1 MVFQESG
8 SCSSSPYKCLHVIS
22 SDLYKSMVS
31 ASKCEENSESHS
43 SISSS
48 NAYSSPSVQN
58 NFYPSNNFGPGSD
71 GGNNYPPPPSDIPPS
86 NTNSSPDIPPNN
98 PPDLPPKAPLD
109 EAPAPAS
116 GGELAYPQGVTSDS
130 LNAISSNQTPDLSSD
145 TAQETLNDTVSG
157 VGDQTHLPPT
167 PRSLKRIKKT
177 PRNKKRD
184 GKKVRVP
191 ERSQVPTA
199 SSQNISSYPPSPPF
213 PPPPPSVEEPMNE
226 ETSGPIRPL
235 PSVTTQ
241 DTNPLSKFE
250 GKIKWPTYNER
261 KPSGP
266 EKKKKVVRATDKK
279 HQEIKPLTK
288 RKSKFERV
296 LPEEEVPTTVETP
309 QNPNNWVS
317 TDFDDM
323 ELDEADG
330 VKNTHQNEFMKRYMR
345 GGVSKSNYQN
355 KSLDKT
361 KRVQPNEDFNEE
373 LQNEEASNET
383 VRNTHQNELM
393 MRFRGSPH
401 IDQAA
406 SRKYPQIKKSRE
418 KGPLRIRKD
427 LFPKT
432 DKRDEDKNHSHLKHK
447 NEIKKQLRGE
457 IRVRKDLFTE
467 STEKMKDRINNDMF
481 KRNNGSKKKN
491 DKHPP
496 KIEPKVE
503 KQKNSKLIEREVRNT
518 VNQFFNKNNA
528 VARKRTKTENISES
542 SKREKT
548 DVNEIEHIDVPY
560 MSQHAAPSGFKKKSV
575 SKRVGIRAKNM
586 QRIIEN
592 HPIPSEAHSIK
603 KELIEEMEHDESET
617 SSTKKR
623 KNRFGT
629 HPTGQIKFQR
639 TRDSQK
645 GKRKNA
651 FLTHPTGPIKHMK
664 TKEESKDDEKAE
676 TSKKS
681 KKAYGSGFK
690 LWKI

>member
-8 SCSSSPYKCLHVIS
+8 SCSSSPYKCLYVIS

-31 ASKCEENSESHS
+31 ASKCEENSDPHS
-43 SISSS
+43 SNSSS
-48 NAYSSPSVQN
+48 NAYSSPSIQN
-58 NFYPSNNFGPGSD
+58 NFFPSNNFGPGSD
-71 GGNNYPPPPSDIPPS
+71 GGNNYPPPPSDNPPS
-86 NTNSSPDIPPNN
+86 NTNSSPGIPPNN
-98 PPDLPPKAPLD
+98 PADLPPKAPLD
-109 EAPAPAS
+109 NAPAPAS

-145 TAQETLNDTVSG
+145 TGQETLNDTVSG

-177 PRNKKRD
+177 PRNKKRV
-184 GKKVRVP
+184 GKKTRVP

-199 SSQNISSYPPSPPF
+199 SSQNISSFPPSPPF
-213 PPPPPSVEEPMNE
+213 PPPPLSVEEPMNE
-226 ETSGPIRPL
+226 ETSDPIRPL

-266 EKKKKVVRATDKK
+266 EKKKKVVRTTDKK

-296 LPEEEVPTTVETP
+296 LPEEEDPPTVETP
-309 QNPNNWVS
+309 QKPNNWVS
-317 TDFDDM
+317 TDFDDIEM
-323 ELDEADG
+323 DEADD

-345 GGVSKSNYQN
+345 GGVSKTNYQN
-355 KSLDKT
+355 KTLDKT
-361 KRVQPNEDFNEE
+361 ERVQPNEEFNEE
-373 LQNEEASNET
+373 LQNEEASNEA
-383 VRNTHQNELM
+383 VRNTHQNEFM

-401 IDQAA
+401 IDQAT
-406 SRKYPQIKKSRE
+406 SRKYPQIKKSSE

-432 DKRDEDKNHSHLKHK
+432 DKRDEDKKHSHLKHK
-447 NEIKKQLRGE
+447 NEIKKQIRGE

-528 VARKRTKTENISES
+528 VARKRTKTENISEA
-542 SKREKT
+542 SKKEKT

-560 MSQHAAPSGFKKKSV
+560 MPQHAAPSGVKKKSV

-603 KELIEEMEHDESET
+603 KELIEEMEHDETET

-629 HPTGQIKFQR
+629 HPTGPIKFQR

-664 TKEESKDDEKAE
+664 TKDESKDDEKAE

-681 KKAYGSGFK
+681 KKSYGSGFK

>member
-296 LPEEEVPTTVETP
+296 LPEEEVPPTVETP

-676 TSKKS
+676 TNKKS

>member
-8 SCSSSPYKCLHVIS
+8 SCSSSPYKCLYVIS

-31 ASKCEENSESHS
+31 ASKFEENSDPHS

-48 NAYSSPSVQN
+48 NAYSSPSIQN
-58 NFYPSNNFGPGSD
+58 NFFPSNNFGPGSD
-71 GGNNYPPPPSDIPPS
+71 GGNNYPPPPSDNPPS
-86 NTNSSPDIPPNN
+86 NTNSSPGIPPNN

-109 EAPAPAS
+109 DAPAPAS

-145 TAQETLNDTVSG
+145 TGQETLNDTVSG

-167 PRSLKRIKKT
+167 PRSIKRIKKT
-177 PRNKKRD
+177 PRNKKRV
-184 GKKVRVP
+184 GKKARVP

-213 PPPPPSVEEPMNE
+213 APPPPSVEEPMNE
-226 ETSGPIRPL
+226 ETSDPIRPL
-235 PSVTTQ
+235 PSVSTQ
-241 DTNPLSKFE
+241 NTNPLSKFE

-296 LPEEEVPTTVETP
+296 LPEEEVPPTVETP

-323 ELDEADG
+323 ELDESDD

-345 GGVSKSNYQN
+345 GGVSKTNYQN

-361 KRVQPNEDFNEE
+361 ERAQPNEEFNEE

-383 VRNTHQNELM
+383 VRNTHQNEFM

-447 NEIKKQLRGE
+447 NEIKKQIRGE

-503 KQKNSKLIEREVRNT
+503 KQKNRKLIEREVRNT

-528 VARKRTKTENISES
+528 VARKRTKTENISEA
-542 SKREKT
+542 SKKEKT

-560 MSQHAAPSGFKKKSV
+560 MPQHAAPSGSKKKSV

-603 KELIEEMEHDESET
+603 KELIEEMEHDETET

-629 HPTGQIKFQR
+629 HPTGPIKFQR
-639 TRDSQK
+639 TRDTQK

-664 TKEESKDDEKAE
+664 TKDESKDDEKAE
-676 TSKKS
+676 ASKKS
-681 KKAYGSGFK
+681 KKSYGSGFK

>member
-296 LPEEEVPTTVETP
+296 LPEEEVPPTVETP